1 MQFGLILGGIFLA
14 FLALTKKKVKNPDP
28 LAAANE
34 AEELSS
40 PQAKFLRIQ
49 NSLDVIGKTKKIV
62 LDVGQ
67 LTRLND
73 AIYRAKYGQLFFGID
88 RSGNYRGYKNKAAY
102 RAYVESLYAP
112 TSLMT
117 YNRELAV
124 RLAGQLADHIREY
137 RGWYSI
143 NLVQD
148 FQYAAGILDDAGQVS
163 GRYGGRTMGALCYF
177 MFEQKN
183 LPCDYLQIP
192 SPISQ
197 PKWKVAYRP
206 PAARQLS

>member
-124 RLAGQLADHIREY
+124 RLAGQLADQGVVLNKPCARLSVCSRHPRRRRPSKWSIR
-137 RGWYSI
+137 RQ
-143 NLVQD
+143 ND
-148 FQYAAGILDDAGQVS
+148 
-163 GRYGGRTMGALCYF
+163 GRTLLFY
-177 MFEQKN
+177 
-183 LPCDYLQIP
+183 
-192 SPISQ
+192 
-197 PKWKVAYRP
+197 V
-206 PAARQLS
+206 